1 MKKFIIFTSAIF
13 VLAASCAK
21 KGMDPCPVDDFT
33 DAPWAI
39 DESKA
44 VPILLSSGDGF
55 SVRTKAPV
63 NSLDGV
69 QFGVLAL
76 DADKADKWA
85 PEHESVALYNKVA
98 KKGSDGY
105 AQFIK
110 PNGAPITYYYPLV
123 TLDENNYSFYGYRT
137 SNDLVQNNSSAFDG
151 YFDAGTFKVDVAID
165 SVDVLWAKSTAPV
178 LTKEGESASYN
189 GFNTK
194 YVRQSRIWYPGSWLT
209 DYTPKFQFAH
219 LTAAL
224 HFLITAEDDYAAATF
239 IENGVKLVTVSNL
252 RVDGVYKQATLDVLS
267 GALTSVGSKGETVI
281 VADPTVPTASGNE
294 CGTGLFI
301 LPMTTA
307 ELASEPLKINFDL
320 SFPNP
325 GIDTPKTYTPENY
338 LTLTP
343 PAGGF
348 VAGKSYTYR
357 IIVKSLEKVRI
368 QLELIDWIEEPFSG
382 DEDIIT
388 TLG

>member
-1 MKKFIIFTSAIF
+1 MKKFIIFAFTIL

-21 KGMDPCPVDDFT
+21 KGLDPCSVDDFS

-44 VPILLSSGDGF
+44 VPILLSSGDCF
-55 SVRTKAPV
+55 SVKTKAPV
-63 NSLDGV
+63 NTLDGV

-76 DADKADKWA
+76 DASKSAKWA

-98 KKGSDGY
+98 TKGSDGY

-110 PNGAPITYYYPLV
+110 ADGPITYYYPLV
-123 TLDENNYSFYGYRT
+123 TLEENNYSFYGYRT
-137 SNDLVQNNSSAFDG
+137 SNELIQNNSSAFDG
-151 YFDAGTFKVDVAID
+151 YFADATFKVDVAID
-165 SVDVLWAKSTAPV
+165 SVDVLWASSSAPV
-178 LTKEGESASYN
+178 LSKAGESASYN

-224 HFLITAEDDYAAATF
+224 HFLIVADDDYAAATF
-239 IENGVKLVTVSNL
+239 IENGEKLVTVNNL
-252 RVDGVYKQATLDVLS
+252 RVDGIYRQATLDVLA
-267 GALTSVGSKGETVI
+267 GALTPVGSKGETVI
-281 VADPTVPTASGNE
+281 AADPTVPTAAGHE

-301 LPMTTA
+301 LPMTSA
-307 ELASEPLKINFDL
+307 ELAAEPLKINFDL
-320 SFPNP
+320 AFPNP
-325 GIDTPKTYTPENY
+325 GNDTPKTYTPENY